1 MFAREGSTV
10 LWWQLYAGGIGCGR
24 YASLEEVHRPHIQG
38 DPIKRA
44 HLGGPRA
51 PFTPPGCAK
60 LWLPPSGVLPKWPF
74 RPGAEPVV
82 DRGRPPRTL
91 ARMTIIGKVTC
102 WPAALDDRVL
112 EIAAPPGRS
121 IPRA

>member
-1 MFAREGSTV
+1 MFAREGSVV
-10 LWWQLYAGGIGCGR
+10 LWWQLCAGGIGCGR
-24 YASLEEVHRPHIQG
+24 YASLEKVHRPHLQG
-38 DPIKRA
+38 GPNKRA

-60 LWLPPSGVLPKWPF
+60 LWLPPSGVPPKWPF
-74 RPGAEPVV
+74 WPGAEPVV

-91 ARMTIIGKVTC
+91 ARRTKPGEVTS